1 MMVKQLNK
9 LDKTALFA
17 GFGIFLILAISVLAQ
32 SSWLIYSDNS
42 VMNVISLYQDKMD
55 IQIAE
60 WISFFGS
67 PTVATVLSIL
77 IILFAI
83 WYQQKYVE
91 AIWSVAFL
99 ATTSLVGVL
108 LKLLFARPRPLDKL
122 VPASGFSFPSGHVL
136 ATMILIILFWHFM
149 LPYVKKGF
157 WQRTT
162 EFLLIFWVLLVALSR
177 VYLHVHFPS
186 DTIASVCLALG
197 MAAFTK
203 LGLEPIRSE
212 RNYKHFFRS

>member
-149 LPYVKKGF
+149 LPYVKKRLLAKDSGIFVDFLGF
-157 WQRTT
+157 ACGT
-162 EFLLIFWVLLVALSR
+162 
-177 VYLHVHFPS
+177 
-186 DTIASVCLALG
+186 
-197 MAAFTK
+197 
-203 LGLEPIRSE
+203 
-212 RNYKHFFRS
+212 